1 MHVQENMQ
9 KFSEGL
15 EWHFGV
21 GGKGG
26 WSGLVGYAPYGFFLR
41 KLGFSLLLKRYAYD
55 SPQRS
60 LPFAA
65 PAILHNSEILK
76 NWVIY
81 FVMKILQEITWFR

>member
-1 MHVQENMQ
+1 MFRRTCKNFLKVLNDTL
-9 KFSEGL
+9 GL
-15 EWHFGV
+15 

-76 NWVIY
+76 N
-81 FVMKILQEITWFR
+81 